1 MTQLKT
7 VALIIFDNDGVN
19 VNSEDLAM
27 RVADDFIVKMVNALS
42 TPLAPNHIYNNYAG
56 KSTNKIVSEVM
67 QGRSIDPTDLMIHY
81 GFTAEN
87 IARIKEAEKLQGD
100 TADRE
105 AVAFAVADLITVE
118 TIERFKV
125 DMQAVPGVTE
135 AHKEIAEM
143 VGRDWVFLATTSR
156 TDRMDVTLESAVDP
170 KTGENAGLSEVFAK
184 GARRFSG
191 YGTPNKYVS
200 FLKWHTE
207 NAMPLNTSTAVVVE
221 DSASG
226 VQCAKVASD
235 DFRVVGTV
243 AARFYEDKS
252 AQAKKLLQAGASIVI
267 DDVHDLPNAIRWLD
281 EGFDSEKEPKWV
293 GKIYRANDF
302 ANASNITLEP
312 KSP

>member
-1 MTQLKT
+1 MTKLKT

-27 RVADDFIVKMVNALS
+27 RVADDFIVKMVNSLS
-42 TPLAPNHIYNNYAG
+42 TPLAPNQIYNNYAG

-67 QGRSIDPTDLMIHY
+67 QGRSIDPADVMTHY
-81 GFTAEN
+81 GFTADDIEK
-87 IARIKEAEKLQGD
+87 IKKAEKLQGD
-100 TADRE
+100 NAERE

-156 TDRMDVTLESAVDP
+156 ADRMDVTLESAVDP

-191 YGTPNKYVS
+191 YGTPNKYAAL
-200 FLKWHTE
+200 LKLHAQ
-207 NAMPLNTSTAVVVE
+207 NFMPLNEAAAVVVE
-221 DSASG
+221 DNENVVKYAKEAS
-226 VQCAKVASD
+226 S

-252 AQAKKLLQAGASIVI
+252 AQAKKLLEAGASIVI

-281 EGFDSEKEPKWV
+281 EGFDPEKEPKWG

-302 ANASNITLEP
+302 ANASQMTLEP
-312 KSP
+312 KAP

>member
-1 MTQLKT
+1 MTKLKT

-27 RVADDFIVKMVNALS
+27 RAADDLIVEMVNALS
-42 TPLAPNHIYNNYAG
+42 TPLAPNHIYKNYAG

-67 QGRSIDPTDLMIHY
+67 QGRSIDPVDVMTHY
-81 GFTAEN
+81 GFTADDMD
-87 IARIKEAEKLQGD
+87 RIKEAQKLQGD

-118 TIERFKV
+118 TIKRFKV
-125 DMQAVPGVTE
+125 NMQSVPGVTE

-170 KTGENAGLSEVFAK
+170 KTGENAGLSDVFAK

-200 FLKWHTE
+200 FLNWHAE
-207 NAMPLNTSTAVVVE
+207 NAMPLNASAAVVVE
-221 DSASG
+221 DSDSG
-226 VQCAKVASD
+226 VKYAKEASN

-243 AARFYEDKS
+243 AARFYEDKPV
-252 AQAKKLLQAGASIVI
+252 QAKKLLEAGASIVI
-267 DDVHDLPNAIRWLD
+267 DDMHDLPNAIRWLD
-281 EGFDSEKEPKWV
+281 EGFDPEKEPKWV

-302 ANASNITLEP
+302 AVASHLTMEP
-312 KSP
+312 KAP